1 MRPVIRALSGLLS
14 RFTSLC
20 RAIRRVI
27 PGPFLRRYRALMPR
41 NARLAVQRLS
51 FRHCLAVGKLFE
63 QSLPSRLA
71 LHIAV
76 LRAAARRIAIH
87 PHLPDRMPSAKR
99 RLRRLPRLRLASL
112 HAGDRAFC
120 AVIACQCFAV
130 QRLTI
135 RLALLHQIA
144 CVTFVG
150 KLFIAHQ

>member
-1 MRPVIRALSGLLS
+1 MRPGIRALSGLLS

-27 PGPFLRRYRALMPR
+27 PVPLLRRYRALMPR
-41 NARLAVQRLS
+41 NARLAVQRWS
-51 FRHCLAVGKLFE
+51 FRHCLAIGKLFE

-76 LRAAARRIAIH
+76 LRAAVRRIAIH
-87 PHLPDRMPSAKR
+87 PHLPGRMPSAER